1 MHDSRTESRAR
12 QIIGLVA
19 ALISLSL
26 VLILL
31 DSRDMLD
38 PVKGAAGDA
47 ISPVSGY
54 FNDLGERIS
63 DDGPSDSELAQ
74 ELAEVSAERDQLL
87 AENAELTELVAEVQE
102 LREQLGFQESRP
114 ELETVTA
121 SVLARD
127 PESLE
132 KFLIIDRGSDDG
144 LGVGMAVVSPNFLV
158 GQIVEVDPNRAR
170 VRLVVDNTFQTGARL
185 QNSRAAGILYGEWQS
200 GGLAELRHIPL
211 DTEIVQD
218 ELVVTSGRTSGIPE
232 GLVIG
237 RILELDRDSL
247 GNEIAISVLPLVD
260 YDSLNTVT
268 VILGDRE
275 SGT

>member
-1 MHDSRTESRAR
+1 MHDSRTESRTK
-12 QIIGLVA
+12 QIIGLVSV
-19 ALISLSL
+19 LISLSL
-26 VLILL
+26 ALILL
-31 DSRDMLD
+31 DNRDMLD
-38 PVKGAAGDA
+38 PVKGAAGDV

-54 FNDLGERIS
+54 FNDVGDRIS
-63 DDGPSDSELAQ
+63 GDGPSDSELAR
-74 ELAEVSAERDQLL
+74 ELEQVTAERDRLL
-87 AENAELTELVAEVQE
+87 AENAELTELVSEVEE
-102 LREQLGFQESRP
+102 LREQLGFQQSRP

-121 SVLARD
+121 NVLASD

-132 KFLIIDRGSDDG
+132 KFLIIDRGSEDG
-144 LGVGMAVVSPNFLV
+144 LSVGMAVVSPNFLV

-170 VRLVVDNTFQTGARL
+170 VRLVVDNSFQTGARL

-237 RILELDRDSL
+237 RILELDRDQL
-247 GNEIAISVLPLVD
+247 GNEITISVLPLTD
-260 YDSLNTVT
+260 FDSLNTVT
-268 VILGDRE
+268 VILGQRE
-275 SGT
+275 TQP

>member
-1 MHDSRTESRAR
+1 MHDSRTESRTR
-12 QIIGLVA
+12 QIIGLVSV
-19 ALISLSL
+19 LISLSL

-31 DSRDMLD
+31 DSRDALD
-38 PVKGAAGDA
+38 PVKGVAGEA

-54 FNDLGERIS
+54 FNDLGDRIA

-74 ELAEVSAERDQLL
+74 ELAEVSAERDRLL
-87 AENAELTELVAEVQE
+87 AENAELKEMAAEVQE
-102 LREQLGFQESRP
+102 LREQLGFQQSRP

-158 GQIVEVDPNRAR
+158 GQIVEVDPDRAR

-211 DTEIVQD
+211 DTEIVPD

-247 GNEIAISVLPLVD
+247 GNEITISVLPLVD

-268 VILGDRE
+268 VILGERE
-275 SGT
+275 AAP